1 MVSGLVSESVVS
13 VRSVLANM
21 TLWRTNLGYGGLS
34 ENSCMHPGKTTLA
47 LWSSMLIFF
56 KRNAMSVRSKG
67 GHPVYKSSTE
77 RDGEKT
83 LSLRRQWDTFLYSPT
98 DQKKTMGH
106 LFIFTNRSK
115 KQWDTFYLHQQNMI
129 KGQNLWCQNGR
140 RSKCWTTPTGCFW
153 VLPFRRAL
161 FLIKISVVAI
171 VAFNPLWFNEHNS
184 FLNWGDLPVMKWSIF
199 VSLLGSIFVSL

>member
-1 MVSGLVSESVVS
+1 
-13 VRSVLANM
+13 
-21 TLWRTNLGYGGLS
+21 
-34 ENSCMHPGKTTLA
+34 
-47 LWSSMLIFF
+47 MLIFF

-98 DQKKTMGH
+98 DQKK
-106 LFIFTNRSK
+106 
-115 KQWDTFYLHQQNMI
+115 QWDTFYLHQQIMI

-140 RSKCWTTPTGCFW
+140 GKRWTTPTGCFW

-161 FLIKISVVAI
+161 FLIKISVDCCCNCCMLSILYDLTNITVLWI
-171 VAFNPLWFNEHNS
+171 GEINRSWNGSSLYLCRISSFNCKNILHGLPGQSIIITNS
-184 FLNWGDLPVMKWSIF
+184 SEAHLACGR
-199 VSLLGSIFVSL
+199 